1 MAEQQGGSGSGVDAV
16 ALARAYYLDARH
28 QFGCAETAFMV
39 LKAAYGVDDPMDP
52 APAIALNGGVAYSGG
67 LCGAITGAALAVGM
81 LAERRIADHAAA
93 KHVART
99 LVAGT
104 LDAFRDEH
112 GAVDCRDLIG
122 CDLRAPGGHEAFLAS
137 GAWRGGCMRQI
148 EFVVGRLAVIADPA
162 AWDAA
167 VREIEART
175 QG

>member
-52 APAIALNGGVAYSGG
+52 AAAVALNGGVAYSGG

-81 LAERRIADHAAA
+81 LAERRIADHATA
-93 KHVART
+93 KRVART

-104 LDAFRDEH
+104 LDAFRVEY
-112 GAVDCRDLIG
+112 GAVDCRALIG
-122 CDLRAPGGHEAFLAS
+122 YDLRAPGGHDAFLAS
-137 GAWRGGCMRQI
+137 GAWRDGCMRQI
-148 EFVVGRLAVIADPA
+148 EFVVGRLAAVADPA

-167 VREIEART
+167 VREIEARS